1 MGEEKNPKIGVRIL
15 VPVSVV
21 VIFSFFFIYV
31 AEGKQSW
38 G

>member
-21 VIFSFFFIYV
+21 VIFSFFLFM
-31 AEGKQSW
+31 
-38 G
+38 